1 MNIYKLIQGLSAPRH
16 KETGKGAVLLLFLSA
31 ATAVAQTTDP
41 ITPVLEQIE
50 QNNRLLQAVREETK
64 ADLLEIKAENNLPDP
79 SVGYTRQ
86 YNSGSS
92 SQQQDEL
99 TVTQGFDFPTAY
111 MTRGKYN
118 RLQAEVGE
126 QRYATE
132 RRNILLQAKLLCL
145 ELIGLNRE
153 KELLEML
160 ATNADSLVTLSAH
173 RLESGEATALEVN
186 RARLDLMSLRTELAD
201 NAAAHR
207 EALQRLLA
215 MNGNLYIEQMVESTY
230 PPLPLLP
237 SYDVIRDEIIP
248 FRSELKLADAETSAA
263 RKMVAVSRS
272 GWLPKLEVG
281 YKRST
286 SPTEEFNGFIIG
298 GSLPIFS
305 NQGKVKAARARSLS
319 AELKREDTALQIEAE
334 LQALYNEVRQV
345 EEAMKAYDL
354 PLMDNT
360 FSLLGQALHGGELSW
375 HEYFVELE
383 ALVRRKQNFL
393 QLENRYHLLMA
404 EIYADRL

>member
-1 MNIYKLIQGLSAPRH
+1 MNIYKLIQGLSAPLH
-16 KETGKGAVLLLFLSA
+16 KETGKGAVLLLFLS

-118 RLQAEVGE
+118 RLQAEVGK

-207 EALQRLLA
+207 EALQHLLA
-215 MNGNLYIEQMVESTY
+215 MNGNLYIEQMVGSTY

-237 SYDVIRDEIIP
+237 SYEVIRDEIIP
-248 FRSELKLADAETSAA
+248 LRSELKLADAETSAA

-286 SPTEEFNGFIIG
+286 SPAEEFNGFIIG

-360 FSLLGQALHGGELSW
+360 FSLLGKALHGGELSW

>member
-1 MNIYKLIQGLSAPRH
+1 MICMALGVN
-16 KETGKGAVLLLFLSA
+16 
-31 ATAVAQTTDP
+31 AQTPDP
-41 ITPVLEQIE
+41 IAPVLEQIE
-50 QNNRLLQAVREETK
+50 QNNRLLKAVREDTK

-79 SVGYTRQ
+79 SVGYTRSFDTE
-86 YNSGSS
+86 NSSL
-92 SQQQDEL
+92 QQDEL

-111 MTRGKYN
+111 ATRSKYN
-118 RLQAEVGE
+118 RLQADVSE

-132 RRNILLQAKLLCL
+132 RRNILLEAKLLCL

-153 KELLEML
+153 KDLLEML
-160 ATNADSLVTLSAH
+160 TVNADSLVALSAQ

-186 RARLDLMSLRTELAD
+186 RARLDLMTLRTELAD

-230 PPLPLLP
+230 PTAPLLP
-237 SYDVIRDEIIP
+237 SYETLRDEIMP
-248 FRSELKLADAETSAA
+248 LRSELKLADAEKSAA
-263 RKMVAVSRS
+263 QKMVAVQRS

-281 YKRST
+281 YKHST
-286 SPTEEFNGFIIG
+286 SPVEEFNGFIVG
-298 GSLPIFS
+298 GSLPLFS
-305 NQGKVKAARARSLS
+305 NRGKVKAARARSLS
-319 AELKREDTALQIEAE
+319 AELKREDIALQIEAS

-345 EEAMKAYDL
+345 EEAMRAYDL
-354 PLMDNT
+354 PLMDT
-360 FSLLGQALHGGELSW
+360 IFGLLGQALHGGQLSW

-383 ALVRRKQNFL
+383 ALVRRKQSYL
-393 QLENRYHLLMA
+393 QLENRYHQLMA